1 MTKQD
6 VIPAGSQPLQVET
19 TETKADNT
27 TDNATKPEK
36 LLGKFNSPEEMATSY
51 KELEDTLGRQGS
63 ELGSLRKQMEAMNE
77 DRAIVEAETGEQMP
91 DFAEMKSVIETK
103 VEEGEITVSEGM
115 SQMAEITQQQTAA
128 QMEEKFVAYDE
139 KRSAEGQYE
148 KFINENP
155 EFLEM
160 EESGALNDVM
170 RQNPM
175 HDKFSA
181 FYAVKAKAESDAAY
195 ERGKEEA
202 LKIAKGADRT
212 RSVLSKPGSN
222 SRDITKPQKGMNDS
236 EKVSGMMSALAAAR
250 G

>member
-1 MTKQD
+1 MAKQD
-6 VIPAGSQPLQVET
+6 VIPAGSQPPQEET
-19 TETKADNT
+19 TETKADNIS
-27 TDNATKPEK
+27 DNATEPEK

-63 ELGSLRKQMEAMNE
+63 ELGNLRKQMEAMNE
-77 DRAIVEAETGEQMP
+77 DKAVVEADTGQVS

-103 VEEGEITVSEGM
+103 VEEGEISVSEGM

-128 QMEEKFVAYDE
+128 QMEEKFAAYDE

-160 EESGALNDVM
+160 EESGALNEVM
-170 RQNPM
+170 QQNPM

-181 FYAVKAKAESDAAY
+181 FYAVKGKAESDAAY

-202 LKIAKGADRT
+202 LKIAKGADGT
-212 RSVLSKPGSN
+212 KSVLSKPGSN
-222 SRDITKPQKGMNDS
+222 SRDVTKPQKGMNDS